1 MVHMTRGCSSCGL
14 WGMLVPYL
22 LGLLTLVTIPTIA
35 TVALSGFDYDLV
47 RAPRFLGLGN
57 FRELLDDEVFR
68 IALRN
73 SLMFAAVAV
82 PLRLLGASGAALL
95 LAAPGRGIALSRS
108 GVLVPAILPDV
119 AVALAWLWILNP
131 LYGPLNLALQ
141 AVGAPTPGWLS
152 EPAAAQAAVVLISL
166 FQLGEGF
173 VLALAARLQVPAELY
188 EAASVE
194 GLGAIRTFG
203 RVTLP
208 LMLPALALLA
218 FRDTAYSLQI
228 SFAPAL
234 LVTEGGPPPYATTYL
249 PLFVYRNAFEYLRYG
264 YASSATVVMFV
275 LTAAIVWLQ
284 YRIVRRWRSTL
295 LPES

>member
-1 MVHMTRGCSSCGL
+1 MAHMTRARSSRRL

-22 LGLLTLVTIPTIA
+22 LGLVALVTIPAIA
-35 TVALSGFDYDLV
+35 TVVLSGFDYDLV
-47 RAPRFLGLGN
+47 RPPRFLGLGN

-73 SLMFAAVAV
+73 SLVFAAVAV
-82 PLRLLGASGAALL
+82 PLRVLGALGAALL
-95 LAAPGRGIALSRS
+95 LAAPGRGIALSRT
-108 GVLVPAILPDV
+108 GVIVPAILPDV

-131 LYGPLNLALQ
+131 LYGPLNLTLQ

-173 VLALAARLQVPAELY
+173 VLALAARLQVPTELY
-188 EAASVE
+188 EAAAVE
-194 GLGAIRTFG
+194 GLGALRTFA

-208 LMLPALALLA
+208 LMLPALALLL
-218 FRDTAYSLQI
+218 FRDTAYSLQV
-228 SFAPAL
+228 SFGPAL

-264 YASSATVVMFV
+264 YASSAAVVMV
-275 LTAAIVWLQ
+275 ALTAAIVWLQ
-284 YRIVRRWRSTL
+284 YRIVRRWRATL

>member
-1 MVHMTRGCSSCGL
+1 MTRGGSSRPL

-22 LGLLTLVTIPTIA
+22 LGLVILVTIPAIA
-35 TVALSGFDYDLV
+35 TIALSGFDYDLV
-47 RAPRFLGLGN
+47 RSPRFLGLGN

-82 PLRLLGASGAALL
+82 PLRVLGAAGAALL

-152 EPAAAQAAVVLISL
+152 EPAAAQAAVILISL

-194 GLGAIRTFG
+194 GLGGLRTFG

-208 LMLPALALLA
+208 LMLPALALLV
-218 FRDTAYSLQI
+218 FRDTAYSLQV

-264 YASSATVVMFV
+264 YASSAAVVMFV

-284 YRIVRRWRSTL
+284 YRIVRRWRTTL
-295 LPES
+295 LPGS

>member
-1 MVHMTRGCSSCGL
+1 MTRGRSSRRL
-14 WGMLVPYL
+14 WVMLAPYL
-22 LGLLTLVTIPTIA
+22 VGLVALVAIPALA

-47 RAPRFLGLGN
+47 RSPRFLGLGN

-82 PLRLLGASGAALL
+82 PLRVLGAAGAALL

-152 EPAAAQAAVVLISL
+152 EPAAAQAAVILISL

-194 GLGAIRTFG
+194 GLGGLRTFG

-208 LMLPALALLA
+208 LMLPALALLV
-218 FRDTAYSLQI
+218 FRDTAYSLQV

-264 YASSATVVMFV
+264 YASSAAVVMFV

-284 YRIVRRWRSTL
+284 YRIVRRWRTTL

>member
-1 MVHMTRGCSSCGL
+1 MVDMTRGGSSRPL

-22 LGLLTLVTIPTIA
+22 LGLVILVTIPAIA
-35 TVALSGFDYDLV
+35 TVILSGFDYDLV
-47 RAPRFLGLGN
+47 RPPRFLGLGN

-73 SLMFAAVAV
+73 SLMFAVVAV
-82 PLRLLGASGAALL
+82 PLRVLGAAGAALL

-108 GVLVPAILPDV
+108 GILVPAILPDV

-194 GLGAIRTFG
+194 GLGGLRTFG

-208 LMLPALALLA
+208 LMLPALALLV
-218 FRDTAYSLQI
+218 FRDTAYSLQV

-249 PLFVYRNAFEYLRYG
+249 PLFVYQTGFEYLRYG
-264 YASSATVVMFV
+264 YAAAATVAMV
-275 LTAAIVWLQ
+275 LVTGILVYLQ
-284 YRIVRRWRSTL
+284 WRVIRRWLTDL
-295 LPES
+295 G